1 MSKNAAGVLDLSAA
15 SGPPARRRSDR
26 RRTTPSDRD
35 RLLTMLVMATLLHG
49 LLILG
54 IRFQEGASG
63 RSEGIGMEVLL
74 VSDELPESQDNPDAR
89 YLAQRTQQGSGNV
102 TERIAARLPGAP
114 PQPVP
119 DAGTE
124 SPAAEE
130 AAAEEAALHSANGGF
145 HTQFRAEAVPAPA
158 ATAASEGGP
167 QAPEQR
173 EVESE
178 LALRGPRRDE
188 LYISPDTR
196 SSELAPYLSAW
207 KRRVERVGTV
217 NYPSAAQ
224 RKGLTGSPVI
234 EVVLLADG
242 RLRSAT
248 IRQTSGHAEIDAAAL
263 DILKLASPFEPFPRE
278 LAAHH
283 DSLRFAYEW
292 QFSGGRMKGAASVP

>member
-1 MSKNAAGVLDLSAA
+1 VSKGVAGVLDLSAA

-26 RRTTPSDRD
+26 RRATPADRD

-54 IRFQEGASG
+54 IRFQEGASE

-74 VSDELPESQDNPDAR
+74 VSDELPESQENPDAR

-102 TERIAARLPGAP
+102 TERVAARLPGAP
-114 PQPVP
+114 PEPVP
-119 DAGTE
+119 DPGTQA
-124 SPAAEE
+124 PATEGAT
-130 AAAEEAALHSANGGF
+130 AEEAALHSANGRF
-145 HTQFRAEAVPAPA
+145 HTQFRAEAFTAP
-158 ATAASEGGP
+158 ATAAASDGGP
-167 QAPEQR
+167 QAPVQR
-173 EVESE
+173 EPDSE

-196 SSELAPYLSAW
+196 NSELAPYLSSW
-207 KRRVERVGTV
+207 KRRVEQVGTV

-224 RKGLTGSPVI
+224 RRGLTGSPVI
-234 EVVLLADG
+234 EVVLFSDG
-242 RLRSAT
+242 RLRTAT
-248 IRQTSGHAEIDAAAL
+248 IKQTSGHAEIDAAAL
-263 DILKLASPFEPFPRE
+263 EILKLASPFEPFPTE
-278 LAAHH
+278 LAARH